1 MINVYSELYP
11 RKCEI
16 LVSDYNT
23 NLCIKCFIREGTTE
37 NVSFEVIEACNYSPT
52 GEPETFYCSLG
63 FYLFQGKETY
73 SKPLKMNHFLILV
86 SSVRKIGIINEKEV
100 FQILSVVAKS
110 LTSNKIYRS
119 REVDPEASAACM
131 NIIDL
136 LANGEFFFS
145 TEYDLTRR
153 LQDQIDSESSE
164 PDNDYIWNNFLLKP
178 FPITKHAAAA
188 RLFAECIRGFIG
200 FSQLTIADH
209 ALGLTVISR
218 VASSRAG
225 TRFFSR
231 GIDDDGNVSN
241 FVESETILCVPE
253 GTFSYVI
260 VRGSVPV
267 FWDQQGVQIGSQSV
281 RLTRSSNATQPAFD
295 RHFSKLF
302 KKHGLIHVVD
312 LLCQKDNH
320 VEYTLSNAF
329 EFHLKQLNSLHPI
342 QHTSFDFN
350 TICGKNSLDRLLLLN
365 HYINKDLQLFGFF
378 YYDYNSKAALR
389 TQKGVFR
396 VNCLDC
402 LDRTNVVQ
410 EFISRKVM
418 ELFVRSYLIL
428 GENGTL
434 LRELASIW
442 ADNGDIL
449 SIIYAGT
456 KALKTSFTR
465 TGRMGIFAI
474 VDDMTKSAKRAIV
487 HNFKDKDKQKAID
500 DF

>member
-1 MINVYSELYP
+1 M
-11 RKCEI
+11 
-16 LVSDYNT
+16 
-23 NLCIKCFIREGTTE
+23 
-37 NVSFEVIEACNYSPT
+37 
-52 GEPETFYCSLG
+52 
-63 FYLFQGKETY
+63 
-73 SKPLKMNHFLILV
+73 
-86 SSVRKIGIINEKEV
+86 
-100 FQILSVVAKS
+100 
-110 LTSNKIYRS
+110 
-119 REVDPEASAACM
+119 
-131 NIIDL
+131 
-136 LANGEFFFS
+136 
-145 TEYDLTRR
+145 
-153 LQDQIDSESSE
+153 
-164 PDNDYIWNNFLLKP
+164 
-178 FPITKHAAAA
+178 
-188 RLFAECIRGFIG
+188 
-200 FSQLTIADH
+200 
-209 ALGLTVISR
+209 
-218 VASSRAG
+218 
-225 TRFFSR
+225 
-231 GIDDDGNVSN
+231 
-241 FVESETILCVPE
+241 
-253 GTFSYVI
+253 
-260 VRGSVPV
+260 

-350 TICGKNSLDRLLLLN
+350 TICGKNSLDRLLLLS

-410 EFISRKVM
+410 EFISRKVI

-442 ADNGDIL
+442 ADNGDVL

-500 DF
+500 DLLGLTIVPSLNQDIMEEPVGFLNIRIFSWNTGSCSVSPSILRESDFFKSTELPDMFVFNLQEIVRLNASQVHSHVYFQIVSTDPERLSKWVSVFEICIRESCGESSYSLLAANHLVGTAVIVFVENSLLSHTRNVLFASMKTGLGGIVGNKGSIALRMQIHNNSFCFISSHLAAGQLYTLERDRELSELFSALEFTGGMRILDHEYQHRIQLLFVL